1 LDIGRS
7 YAASCDILAAV
18 KRAAALFL
26 LALTTM
32 LVAAPMAFA
41 DNGEGLLGK
50 ADDQTVTF
58 FCFGVMA
65 FFVILVIGMSLIQGA
80 LERRKAR
87 RRYDI
92 ERLG

>member
-1 LDIGRS
+1 
-7 YAASCDILAAV
+7 V
-18 KRAAALFL
+18 KRAAFLFMM
-26 LALTTM
+26 ALTTM

-41 DNGEGLLGK
+41 ENGEGLLGK
-50 ADDQTVTF
+50 ADDKTVTF

-65 FFVILVIGMSLIQGA
+65 FFVLLVISMSLIQGA
-80 LERRKAR
+80 LERRKEK

>member
-1 LDIGRS
+1 
-7 YAASCDILAAV
+7 V
-18 KRAAALFL
+18 KRATFLFVA
-26 LALTTM
+26 ALTTM

-41 DNGEGLLGK
+41 ENGEGLLGK

-65 FFVILVIGMSLIQGA
+65 FFVLLVISMSLIQGA
-80 LERRKAR
+80 LERRKAK

>member
-1 LDIGRS
+1 M
-7 YAASCDILAAV
+7 AV
-18 KRAAALFL
+18 
-26 LALTTM
+26 TTM

-41 DNGEGLLGK
+41 ENGDGWMGK
-50 ADDQTVTF
+50 TSDKTITF

-65 FFVILVIGMSLIQGA
+65 FFALLVIGLSLLQGA
-80 LERRKAR
+80 LERRKEK

>member
-1 LDIGRS
+1 M
-7 YAASCDILAAV
+7 

-32 LVAAPMAFA
+32 MVAAPMALA
-41 DNGEGLLGK
+41 ENGEGWLGK

-80 LERRKAR
+80 LERRKAK

>member
-1 LDIGRS
+1 
-7 YAASCDILAAV
+7 V

-26 LALTTM
+26 MAVTTM

-41 DNGEGLLGK
+41 ENGEGWIGK
-50 ADDQTVTF
+50 SDDKTVTF
-58 FCFGVMA
+58 VCFGVMA
-65 FFVILVIGMSLIQGA
+65 FFVLLVISFSLIQGA
-80 LERRKAR
+80 LERRKEK

>member
-1 LDIGRS
+1 
-7 YAASCDILAAV
+7 V
-18 KRAAALFL
+18 KRAATLFIL
-26 LALTTM
+26 VLTTM

-41 DNGEGLLGK
+41 DNGQGWAGK
-50 ADDQTVTF
+50 ATDQTVTF
-58 FCFGVMA
+58 FCFGVGA
-65 FFVILVIGMSLIQGA
+65 FFIILVISLSLIQGA

>member
-1 LDIGRS
+1 M
-7 YAASCDILAAV
+7 

-26 LALTTM
+26 LTVTTM

-41 DNGEGLLGK
+41 ENGEGWVGK
-50 ADDQTVTF
+50 ADDKTVTF

-65 FFVILVIGMSLIQGA
+65 FFVILVIGLSLVQGA
-80 LERRKAR
+80 LERRKEK

>member
-1 LDIGRS
+1 
-7 YAASCDILAAV
+7 
-18 KRAAALFL
+18 
-26 LALTTM
+26 
-32 LVAAPMAFA
+32 MAFA
-41 DNGEGLLGK
+41 ENGEGWIN
-50 ADDQTVTF
+50 ADDKTVTI

-80 LERRKAR
+80 LERRKEK

>member
-1 LDIGRS
+1 M
-7 YAASCDILAAV
+7 

-26 LALTTM
+26 MALTTM
-32 LVAAPMAFA
+32 LVAAPMALA
-41 DNGEGLLGK
+41 DNGEGLIGEASDK
-50 ADDQTVTF
+50 TVTF

-65 FFVILVIGMSLIQGA
+65 FFVILVIGLSLVQGA
-80 LERRKAR
+80 LERRKEK

>member
-1 LDIGRS
+1 M
-7 YAASCDILAAV
+7 
-18 KRAAALFL
+18 KRATAIFL
-26 LALTTM
+26 SVLTTM
-32 LVAAPMAFA
+32 LVAAPMALA
-41 DNGEGLLGK
+41 DNGEGLAGK
-50 ADDQTVTF
+50 ASDQTVTF

>member
-1 LDIGRS
+1 
-7 YAASCDILAAV
+7 V
-18 KRAAALFL
+18 KRAAALFII
-26 LALTTM
+26 ALTTM

-41 DNGEGLLGK
+41 ENGEGWVGQ
-50 ADDQTVTF
+50 ADDKTVTF

-65 FFVILVIGMSLIQGA
+65 FFVILVIGLSLIQGA
-80 LERRKAR
+80 LERRKEK

>member
-1 LDIGRS
+1 L
-7 YAASCDILAAV
+7 LPV
-18 KRAAALFL
+18 KRAAFLFMM
-26 LALTTM
+26 ALTTM

-41 DNGEGLLGK
+41 ENGEGLLGK
-50 ADDQTVTF
+50 ADDKTVTF

-65 FFVILVIGMSLIQGA
+65 FFVLLVVGMSLLQGA
-80 LERRKAR
+80 LERRKEK

>member
-1 LDIGRS
+1 
-7 YAASCDILAAV
+7 V
-18 KRAAALFL
+18 KRAATLLFI
-26 LALTTM
+26 ALTTM
-32 LVAAPMAFA
+32 LVGAPAAFA
-41 DNGEGLLGK
+41 ENGEGLMGK

-80 LERRKAR
+80 LERRKEK

>member
-1 LDIGRS
+1 MM
-7 YAASCDILAAV
+7 
-18 KRAAALFL
+18 
-26 LALTTM
+26 ALTTM

-41 DNGEGLLGK
+41 ENGEGLLGK
-50 ADDQTVTF
+50 ADDKLVTF

-65 FFVILVIGMSLIQGA
+65 FFVLLVIGLSLVQGA
-80 LERRKAR
+80 LERRKEK